1 MTAHEEEARRLFYQ
15 GCNCSQAVFAAFS
28 DLLGLEKA
36 AALKMSASFGGGFGR
51 MREGCGAVCGM
62 TMAYS
67 FLYGYSDLSEPGP
80 KIENYQTVARMMER
94 FRVEMGSYVCK
105 DLLDIKEF
113 IYDPV
118 PKPRTPDF
126 YETRPCLKCVM
137 TAARVL
143 DEEISRHNA
152 VKDR

>member
-1 MTAHEEEARRLFYQ
+1 
-15 GCNCSQAVFAAFS
+15 
-28 DLLGLEKA
+28 
-36 AALKMSASFGGGFGR
+36 
-51 MREGCGAVCGM
+51 
-62 TMAYS
+62 
-67 FLYGYSDLSEPGP
+67 
-80 KIENYQTVARMMER
+80 
-94 FRVEMGSYVCK
+94 MGSYVCK
-105 DLLDIKEF
+105 DLLGIKEF

>member
-51 MREGCGAVCGM
+51 MREVCGAVCGM

-80 KIENYQTVARMMER
+80 KIENYQTVARMMEH
-94 FRVEMGSYVCK
+94 FREEMGSYVCK
-105 DLLDIKEF
+105 DLLGIKEF

-118 PKPRTPDF
+118 PKPRTSDF

-137 TAARVL
+137 TAARIL
-143 DEEISRHNA
+143 DEEIARHNA
-152 VKDR
+152 DKDR

>member
-28 DLLGLEKA
+28 DLLGLEEA

-51 MREGCGAVCGM
+51 MREVCGAVCGM

-80 KIENYQTVARMMER
+80 KIENYRTVALMMER
-94 FRVEMGSYVCK
+94 FREEMGSYVCK
-105 DLLDIKEF
+105 DLLGIKEF
-113 IYDPV
+113 TYDPV
-118 PKPRTPDF
+118 PKPRTPEF

-137 TAARVL
+137 TAARIL
-143 DEEISRHNA
+143 DEEIARHNA
-152 VKDR
+152 DKDR

>member
-28 DLLGLEKA
+28 DLLGLEEA

-51 MREGCGAVCGM
+51 MREVCGAVCGM

-80 KIENYQTVARMMER
+80 KIENYRAVARMMEQ
-94 FRVEMGSYVCK
+94 FREEMGSYVCK
-105 DLLDIKEF
+105 DLLGIKEF
-113 IYDPV
+113 TYDPV

-137 TAARVL
+137 TAARIL
-143 DEEISRHNA
+143 EEEIVRRETAIES
-152 VKDR
+152 

>member
-51 MREGCGAVCGM
+51 MREVCGAVCGM

-94 FRVEMGSYVCK
+94 FRDEMGSYVCK
-105 DLLDIKEF
+105 DLLGIKEF
-113 IYDPV
+113 TYDPV

-143 DEEISRHNA
+143 DEEIARHNA